1 MHKQKEERK
10 TNKNT
15 SILIVAIVLI
25 VVLGSS
31 ASLPKLDL
39 SKINFNIFGAGNS
52 GLVDVDKKLNFALT
66 NEYAGS
72 ALTSKTL
79 YVYGSD
85 ATLLESLTTG
95 SDGTVSTAFT
105 YPSGTQLYVKYI
117 NTNDK
122 QWFNVIVPQMT
133 PSDAQASSTN
143 SVPLKSF
150 AIGTYTDGLQWSATS
165 INDNGEYNF
174 TTNGVQMS
182 FTYTV
187 TDTGSDNTGI
197 KDSYDPVYSQQWNV
211 VFYITFSGSGYEK
224 VIVSGLGTDFTLGS
238 THYVSTTLDPYA
250 LSKVKQ
256 GNNYKSL
263 GKTSV
268 IFSLDGTGY
277 TGSSTTMQLE
287 VYAYAD
293 AGYAQS
299 HGGSFGASG
308 VELCEQTVTLKA

>member
-1 MHKQKEERK
+1 MIGGGV
-10 TNKNT
+10 T
-15 SILIVAIVLI
+15 
-25 VVLGSS
+25 
-31 ASLPKLDL
+31 LPKLDL
-39 SKINFNIFGAGNS
+39 SKLNIFGS
-52 GLVDVDKKLNFALT
+52 SSLVDVDKKINFALR

-79 YVYGSD
+79 YVYDSG
-85 ATLLESLTTG
+85 ATLLETLTTG

-122 QWFNVIVPQMT
+122 QWFNVVVPQMN

-143 SVPLKSF
+143 SIPLKSF
-150 AIGTYTDGLQWSATS
+150 AIGTYATDSLMWSATA
-165 INDNGEYNF
+165 INDAGEYNF
-174 TTNGVQMS
+174 TTNGAQMS
-182 FTYTV
+182 FAYKV

-224 VIVSGLGTDFTLGS
+224 VIVAGFPTDFTLGS
-238 THYVSTTLDPYA
+238 THYVATTLDPYA

-256 GNNYKSL
+256 GNSYKSQ
-263 GKTSV
+263 GTTSFT
-268 IFSLDGTGY
+268 FSLDGTGY

-293 AGYAQS
+293 SSYAQA
-299 HGGSFGASG
+299 HGGSFGASAF
-308 VELCEQTVTLKA
+308 ELCEQTVTLKA